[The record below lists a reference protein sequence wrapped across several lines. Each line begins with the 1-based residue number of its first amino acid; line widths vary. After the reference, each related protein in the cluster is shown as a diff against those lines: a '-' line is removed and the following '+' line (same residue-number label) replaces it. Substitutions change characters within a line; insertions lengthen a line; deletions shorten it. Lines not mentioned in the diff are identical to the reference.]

1 MSTPE
6 THASPIPAPRGD
18 ASHVGTAPRVLG
30 RERVADVRVTPI
42 AFRDPPLLN
51 VAGVHQPWALRSIIE
66 VETDRGRVGLG
77 ESYGEADTLAHLQ
90 AIAPTLVGLEPH
102 DLNGLTR
109 KVYAR
114 VGGDTD
120 IGAPFPPRGDKARAS
135 ALGAFEV
142 AFWDLQGQMADRPLH
157 ELLGG
162 AVRERV
168 AYSAYLF
175 YKFARHHEDPG
186 YPVDDWGETLTPQQ
200 LVEQARRMVEVYGFG
215 SIKLKGGVFEP
226 EAEIEGLRA
235 LRAAF
240 PHHPL
245 RIDPNG
251 GWSVATTRRVM
262 PALSEPGLLEYLEDP
277 VGSLEEMAAVARFAP
292 MPLATNM
299 VTIAFGHLPRT
310 VDLKALQV
318 VLSDH
323 HYWGG
328 LRATQHLAAM
338 GRVFGLG
345 ISMHSNSHLGISL
358 AAMTHVG
365 LTLPNLA
372 YACDTHYPWQEDEVI
387 EGGKL
392 AIRGGSLA
400 PPPGPGLG
408 VKLDRGALAR
418 LHQNYLDCGI
428 RRRDD
433 ASEMRKH
440 RPDFDPTRPRF

>member
-1 MSTPE
+1 MK
-6 THASPIPAPRGD
+6 
-18 ASHVGTAPRVLG
+18 
-30 RERVADVRVTPI
+30 ERIADVRVTPI

-77 ESYGEADTLAHLQ
+77 ESYGEADTLAHLN
-90 AIAPTLVGLEPH
+90 AIAPTLVGLDPH

-109 KVYAR
+109 KVYAK
-114 VGGDTD
+114 VGGDED
-120 IGAPFPPRGDKARAS
+120 IGAPFPAQGDKARAS

-157 ELLGG
+157 EMLGG

-175 YKFARHHEDPG
+175 YKFARHHDPRD
-186 YPVDDWGETLTPQQ
+186 PTDDWGETLTPSQ
-200 LVEQARRMVEVYGFG
+200 LVAQARRMVEVYGFG
-215 SIKLKGGVFEP
+215 SIKLKGGVFAP
-226 EAEIEGLRA
+226 EVEIEGLRA

-240 PHHPL
+240 PQHPL

-251 GWSVATTRRVM
+251 GWSVETTRRVM

-277 VGSLEEMAAVARFAP
+277 VGTLDETAEVARFAP

-299 VTIAFGHLPRT
+299 VTIAFGHLPKT
-310 VDLKALQV
+310 VALGAPRV
-318 VLSDH
+318 ILSDH

-328 LRATQHLAAM
+328 LRATQQLAAV
-338 GRVFGLG
+338 GRIFGLG

-372 YACDTHYPWQEDEVI
+372 YAADTHYPWQVDEVI

-392 AIRGGSLA
+392 EIRGGSLA
-400 PPPGPGLG
+400 APAGPGLG
-408 VKLDRGALAR
+408 VRLDREALAR
-418 LHQNYLDCGI
+418 LHRNYLDCGI

-440 RPDFDPTRPRF
+440 QPTFDSRRPRF

>member
-1 MSTPE
+1 MNR
-6 THASPIPAPRGD
+6 HRI
-18 ASHVGTAPRVLG
+18 
-30 RERVADVRVTPI
+30 ADVRITPI

-66 VETDRGRVGLG
+66 LETDSGLVGLG
-77 ESYGEADTLAHLQ
+77 ESYGEADTLADLQ
-90 AIAPTLVGLEPH
+90 RIAPDLIGLDPFA
-102 DLNGLTR
+102 LNELTHR
-109 KVYAR
+109 VYAR
-114 VGGDTD
+114 TSGDGD
-120 IGAPFPPRGDKARAS
+120 PAVGAPYPPRGDKARAS

-142 AFWDLQGQMADRPLH
+142 ACWDLQGQITGLPLH
-157 ELLGG
+157 QLLGG
-162 AVRERV
+162 PVRPDV
-168 AYSAYLF
+168 SYSAYLF
-175 YKFARHHEDPG
+175 YKYARHHADPG
-186 YPVDDWGETLTPQQ
+186 YPTDTWGEALDPQQ
-200 LVEQARRMVEVYGFG
+200 LVEQARRMVGQYGFG
-215 SIKLKGGVFEP
+215 SIKLKAGVFEP
-226 EAEIEGLRA
+226 ELEVEGLQA

-251 GWSVATTRRVM
+251 GWSVATTRRMM
-262 PALSEPGLLEYLEDP
+262 PALARDGLLEYLEDP
-277 VGSLEEMAAVARFAP
+277 VGTLEEMAEVATFAP

-299 VTIAFGHLPRT
+299 VTIAFGHLPRS
-310 VDLKALQV
+310 VQLNAVQV

-328 LRATQHLAAM
+328 LRATQQLAAI

-365 LTLPNLA
+365 VTLPNLA

-392 AIRGGSLA
+392 PLRDGRLA

-408 VKLDRGALAR
+408 VRLDRQALAR
-418 LHQNYLDCGI
+418 LHRHYLDCGI

-440 RPDFDPTRPRF
+440 QPDFDPTRPRF